1 MQITDLLQSE
11 HIRLHSTAADLP
23 AAVHTLCGLLAQD
36 DAVQDAA
43 LLEQDVL
50 ARLAQGCVCM
60 GNGLAVP
67 HAKTA
72 AVRKAALA
80 TITLEQPICCPTP
93 DGEPVDLLFLIAA
106 PEGEND
112 LHIRVLAALAGLLVD
127 KDFCRTLAAAQTPEQ
142 FRTCIAEKENAEPP
156 QPKAKKGRHIR
167 LLAVTACPNGLAH
180 TYMAAEALKKSA
192 DKYGIAIKI
201 ETNGAG
207 GVENELTPA
216 EIAEADGIIIAVNRA
231 VPTARFVGKK
241 VVNTSADEAIR
252 EPEKLLEKVLSGKAE
267 VYRGGEGMRNRNR
280 VEMANEFYRH
290 LMYGVSHFIPFVVA
304 GGISMALAM
313 LVVHLN
319 GPDALAV
326 MLNTVGQTAMTMI
339 YPVLAAFIARSI
351 GDTAAFMP
359 GLMGGYL
366 AQLGTTIYSESDWIS
381 SGFGGALAAGF
392 AAGVLVRFLTTRL
405 PKLGKD
411 LDHIRSS
418 ILIPLLSLLGIGA
431 LMVYAVN
438 PVLGQVNHWL
448 DATLNSMRGG
458 SRLVLGCVLGGMMAT
473 DYGGPINKAAYVTGT
488 LALVSGQQDVMAAVM
503 AGGMVP
509 PLGVAL
515 SCLLFPEKFTQTER
529 RTVPQNLVMG
539 ASFVTEGAL
548 PFALKDPLRVV
559 PACIAGSALAGC
571 LAVMTNCSCPAPH
584 GGVFLLAVMEN
595 PLGFILANAA
605 GALLTAV
612 ILGVT
617 KKDAPQEE

>member
-1 MQITDLLQSE
+1 MQITDLLQLPQ
-11 HIRLHSTAADLP
+11 ILLHSTAADLP

-72 AVRKAALA
+72 AVRRAALA
-80 TITLEQPICCPTP
+80 AITLDKPICCSTP

-142 FRTCIAEKENAEPP
+142 FRACIAEKETAAQPEPKRP
-156 QPKAKKGRHIR
+156 TGRHIR

-180 TYMAAEALKKSA
+180 TYMAAEALQKSA

-207 GVENELTPA
+207 GIENELTPA
-216 EIAEADGIIIAVNRA
+216 DIAEADGIIVAVNRA

-241 VVNTSADEAIR
+241 VVNASADEAIR
-252 EPEKLLEKVLSGKAE
+252 ESEKLLEKVLSGKAE
-267 VYRGGEGMRNRNR
+267 VYRGGEAMRNRNHA
-280 VEMANEFYRH
+280 ELINEAYRH
-290 LMYGVSHFIPFVVA
+290 LMYGISRFIPFVVA

-319 GPDALAV
+319 GPDTLAV
-326 MLNTVGQTAMTMI
+326 MLNTVGQTAMAMI
-339 YPVLAAFIARSI
+339 YPVLAAFIAASI

-366 AQLGTTIYSESDWIS
+366 AQMGTTVHSEDGWIS
-381 SGFGGALAAGF
+381 SGFGGALIAGF
-392 AAGVLVRFLTTRL
+392 AAGMLLRFLTTRC
-405 PKLGKD
+405 PKLPKD
-411 LDHIRSS
+411 LDHIRTS
-418 ILIPLLSLLGIGA
+418 LLVPLGSLLGIGA
-431 LMVYAVN
+431 LMVFLVN
-438 PVLGQVNHWL
+438 PVLGQVNYWL
-448 DATLNSMRGG
+448 DTTLNSMRGG
-458 SRLVLGCVLGGMMAT
+458 SRLLLGCVLGGLMAT

-488 LALVSGQQDVMAAVM
+488 LALVGGQQDVMAAVM

-515 SCLLFPEKFTQTER
+515 ACLLFPEKFTREER

-548 PFALKDPLRVV
+548 PFALKDPFRVV
-559 PACIAGSALAGC
+559 PACMAGSALAGY
-571 LAVMTNCSCPAPH
+571 LTVLVNCACPAPH
-584 GGVFLLAVMEN
+584 GGLFLLAVIGN
-595 PLGFILANAA
+595 PLGFLAALAA
-605 GALLTAV
+605 GSLLTTLLV
-612 ILGVT
+612 GML
-617 KKDAPQEE
+617 KKPVKS

>member
-1 MQITDLLQSE
+1 M
-11 HIRLHSTAADLP
+11 
-23 AAVHTLCGLLAQD
+23 
-36 DAVQDAA
+36 
-43 LLEQDVL
+43 
-50 ARLAQGCVCM
+50 
-60 GNGLAVP
+60 
-67 HAKTA
+67 
-72 AVRKAALA
+72 
-80 TITLEQPICCPTP
+80 
-93 DGEPVDLLFLIAA
+93 
-106 PEGEND
+106 
-112 LHIRVLAALAGLLVD
+112 
-127 KDFCRTLAAAQTPEQ
+127 
-142 FRTCIAEKENAEPP
+142 
-156 QPKAKKGRHIR
+156 
-167 LLAVTACPNGLAH
+167 
-180 TYMAAEALKKSA
+180 
-192 DKYGIAIKI
+192 
-201 ETNGAG
+201 
-207 GVENELTPA
+207 
-216 EIAEADGIIIAVNRA
+216 
-231 VPTARFVGKK
+231 
-241 VVNTSADEAIR
+241 
-252 EPEKLLEKVLSGKAE
+252 
-267 VYRGGEGMRNRNR
+267 
-280 VEMANEFYRH
+280 
-290 LMYGVSHFIPFVVA
+290 VA
-304 GGISMALAM
+304 GI
-313 LVVHLN
+313 
-319 GPDALAV
+319 
-326 MLNTVGQTAMTMI
+326 
-339 YPVLAAFIARSI
+339 
-351 GDTAAFMP
+351 
-359 GLMGGYL
+359 
-366 AQLGTTIYSESDWIS
+366 
-381 SGFGGALAAGF
+381 

-448 DATLNSMRGG
+448 DATLDSMRGG

-515 SCLLFPEKFTQTER
+515 SCLLFPEKFTREER

-559 PACIAGSALAGC
+559 PACMAGSALAGC
-571 LAVMTNCSCPAPH
+571 LAVMTHCSCPAPH

-617 KKDAPQEE
+617 KKDAPQE

>member
-1 MQITDLLQSE
+1 MQITDLLQLPQ
-11 HIRLHSTAADLP
+11 IRLHSTAADLP

-72 AVRKAALA
+72 AMRRAALA
-80 TITLEQPICCPTP
+80 VITLDKPICCSTP
-93 DGEPVDLLFLIAA
+93 DGEPVNLLFLIAA

-142 FRTCIAEKENAEPP
+142 FRACIAEKETAAQPEPKRP
-156 QPKAKKGRHIR
+156 TGRHIR

-180 TYMAAEALKKSA
+180 TYMAAEALQKSA

-207 GVENELTPA
+207 GIENELTPA
-216 EIAEADGIIIAVNRA
+216 DIAEADGIIVAVNRA

-241 VVNTSADEAIR
+241 VVNASADEAIR

-267 VYRGGEGMRNRNR
+267 VYRGGEAMRNRNHTEL
-280 VEMANEFYRH
+280 VNEAYRH
-290 LMYGVSHFIPFVVA
+290 LMYGISRFIPFVVA

-319 GPDALAV
+319 GPDTLAV
-326 MLNTVGQTAMTMI
+326 MLNTVGQAAMAMI
-339 YPVLAAFIARSI
+339 YPVLAAFIAASI

-366 AQLGTTIYSESDWIS
+366 AQMGTTVHSESSWIS
-381 SGFGGALAAGF
+381 SGFGGALIAGF
-392 AAGVLVRFLTTRL
+392 AAGMLLRFLTTRC
-405 PKLGKD
+405 PKLPKD
-411 LDHIRSS
+411 LDHIRTS
-418 ILIPLLSLLGIGA
+418 LLVPLGSLLGIGA
-431 LMVYAVN
+431 LMVFLVN
-438 PVLGQVNHWL
+438 PVLGQVNYWL
-448 DATLNSMRGG
+448 DTTLNSMRGG
-458 SRLVLGCVLGGMMAT
+458 SRLLLGCVLGGLMAT

-488 LALVSGQQDVMAAVM
+488 LALVGGQQDVMAAVM

-515 SCLLFPEKFTQTER
+515 ACLLFPEKFTQEER

-559 PACIAGSALAGC
+559 PACMAGSALAGC
-571 LAVMTNCSCPAPH
+571 LAVMLHCACPAPH
-584 GGVFLLAVMEN
+584 GGIFLLAVMGN
-595 PLGFILANAA
+595 PAGFVVANAA
-605 GALLTAV
+605 GALLTAL
-612 ILGVT
+612 ILGLI
-617 KKDAPQEE
+617 KRDIPQG

>member
-1 MQITDLLQSE
+1 MQITDLLQLPQ
-11 HIRLHSTAADLP
+11 IRLHSTAADLP

-72 AVRKAALA
+72 AVRRAALA
-80 TITLEQPICCPTP
+80 AITLDKPICCSTP

-142 FRTCIAEKENAEPP
+142 FRACIAEKETAA
-156 QPKAKKGRHIR
+156 QPAPKRPTGRHIR

-180 TYMAAEALKKSA
+180 TYMAAEALQKSA

-207 GVENELTPA
+207 GTENELTPA
-216 EIAEADGIIIAVNRA
+216 DIAEADGIIVAVNRA

-241 VVNTSADEAIR
+241 VVNASADEAIR

-267 VYRGGEGMRNRNR
+267 VYRGGEAMRNRNHAEL
-280 VEMANEFYRH
+280 VNEAYRH
-290 LMYGVSHFIPFVVA
+290 LMYGISRFIPFVVA

-319 GPDALAV
+319 GPDTLAV
-326 MLNTVGQTAMTMI
+326 MLNTVGQAAMAMI
-339 YPVLAAFIARSI
+339 YPVLAAFIAASI

-366 AQLGTTIYSESDWIS
+366 AQMGTTVHSEDGWIS
-381 SGFGGALAAGF
+381 SGFGGALIAGF
-392 AAGVLVRFLTTRL
+392 AAGILLRFLTTRC
-405 PKLGKD
+405 PKLPKD
-411 LDHIRSS
+411 LDHIRTS
-418 ILIPLLSLLGIGA
+418 LLVPLGSLLGIGA
-431 LMVYAVN
+431 LMVFLVN
-438 PVLGQVNHWL
+438 PVLGQVNYWL
-448 DATLNSMRGG
+448 DTTLNSMRGG
-458 SRLVLGCVLGGMMAT
+458 SRLLLGCVLGGLMAT

-488 LALVSGQQDVMAAVM
+488 LALVGGQQDVMAAVM

-515 SCLLFPEKFTQTER
+515 ACLLFPEKFTREER

-548 PFALKDPLRVV
+548 PFALKDPFRVV
-559 PACIAGSALAGC
+559 PACMAGSALAGY
-571 LAVMTNCSCPAPH
+571 LTVLVNCACPAPH
-584 GGVFLLAVMEN
+584 GGIFLLAVMGN
-595 PLGFILANAA
+595 PAGFVVANAA
-605 GALLTAV
+605 GALLTAL
-612 ILGVT
+612 ILGLT
-617 KKDAPQEE
+617 KRDIPQG

>member
-1 MQITDLLQSE
+1 MQITDLLQLPQ
-11 HIRLHSTAADLP
+11 IRLHSTAADLP
-23 AAVHTLCGLLAQD
+23 AAVHTLCSLLAQD

-72 AVRKAALA
+72 AVRRAALA
-80 TITLEQPICCPTP
+80 AITLDKPICCTTP
-93 DGEPVDLLFLIAA
+93 DGEPVNLLFLIAA

-112 LHIRVLAALAGLLVD
+112 LHISVLAALAGLLVD

-142 FRTCIAEKENAEPP
+142 FRACIAEKETAAQPEPKRP
-156 QPKAKKGRHIR
+156 TGRHIR

-180 TYMAAEALKKSA
+180 TYMAAEALQKSA

-207 GVENELTPA
+207 GTENELTPA
-216 EIAEADGIIIAVNRA
+216 DIAEADGIIVAVNRA
-231 VPTARFVGKK
+231 VPTARFVGKR
-241 VVNTSADEAIR
+241 VVNASADEAIR

-267 VYRGGEGMRNRNR
+267 VYRGGEAMRNRNHA
-280 VEMANEFYRH
+280 ELANEAYRH
-290 LMYGVSHFIPFVVA
+290 LMYGISRFIPFVVA

-319 GPDALAV
+319 GPGTLAV
-326 MLNTVGQTAMTMI
+326 MLNTVGQAAMAMI
-339 YPVLAAFIARSI
+339 YPVLAAFIAASI

-366 AQLGTTIYSESDWIS
+366 AQMGTTVNSESSWIS
-381 SGFGGALAAGF
+381 SGFGGALIAGF
-392 AAGVLVRFLTTRL
+392 AAGTLLRLLTTRC
-405 PKLGKD
+405 PKLPKD
-411 LDHIRSS
+411 LDHIRTS
-418 ILIPLLSLLGIGA
+418 LLVPLGSLLGIGA
-431 LMVYAVN
+431 LMVFLVN
-438 PVLGQVNHWL
+438 PVLGQVNYWL
-448 DATLNSMRGG
+448 DTTLNSMRGG
-458 SRLVLGCVLGGMMAT
+458 SRLLLGCVLGGLMAT

-488 LALVSGQQDVMAAVM
+488 LALVGGQQDVMAAVM

-515 SCLLFPEKFTQTER
+515 ACLLFPEKFTWEER

-548 PFALKDPLRVV
+548 PFALKDPFRVV
-559 PACIAGSALAGC
+559 PACMAGSALAGY
-571 LAVMTNCSCPAPH
+571 LAVLLNCACPAPH
-584 GGVFLLAVMEN
+584 GGIFLLAVMGN
-595 PLGFILANAA
+595 PAGFVVANAA
-605 GALLTAV
+605 GALLTAL
-612 ILGVT
+612 ILGLT
-617 KKDAPQEE
+617 KRDIP

>member
-1 MQITDLLQSE
+1 MQITDLLQLPQ
-11 HIRLHSTAADLP
+11 IRLHSTAADLP
-23 AAVHTLCGLLAQD
+23 AAVHTLCSLLAQD

-72 AVRKAALA
+72 AVRRAALA
-80 TITLEQPICCPTP
+80 AITLDKPICCTTP
-93 DGEPVDLLFLIAA
+93 DGEPVNLLFLIAA

-112 LHIRVLAALAGLLVD
+112 LHISVLAALAGLLVD

-142 FRTCIAEKENAEPP
+142 FRACIAEKETAAQPEPKRP
-156 QPKAKKGRHIR
+156 TGRHIR

-180 TYMAAEALKKSA
+180 TYMAAEALQKSA

-207 GVENELTPA
+207 GTENELTPA
-216 EIAEADGIIIAVNRA
+216 DIAEADGIIVAVNRA

-241 VVNTSADEAIR
+241 VVNASADEAIR

-267 VYRGGEGMRNRNR
+267 VYRGGEAMRNRNHAEL
-280 VEMANEFYRH
+280 VNEAYRH
-290 LMYGVSHFIPFVVA
+290 LMYGISRFIPFVVA

-319 GPDALAV
+319 GPGTLAA
-326 MLNTVGQTAMTMI
+326 MLNTVGQAAMAMI
-339 YPVLAAFIARSI
+339 YPVLAAFIAASI

-366 AQLGTTIYSESDWIS
+366 AQLGTTVNSESSWIS
-381 SGFGGALAAGF
+381 SGFGGALIAGF
-392 AAGVLVRFLTTRL
+392 AAGTLLRLLTTRC
-405 PKLGKD
+405 PKLPKD
-411 LDHIRSS
+411 LDHIRTS
-418 ILIPLLSLLGIGA
+418 LLVPLGSLLGIGA
-431 LMVYAVN
+431 LMVFLVN
-438 PVLGQVNHWL
+438 PVLGQVNYWL
-448 DATLNSMRGG
+448 DTTLNSMRGG
-458 SRLVLGCVLGGMMAT
+458 SRLLLGCVLGGLMAT

-488 LALVSGQQDVMAAVM
+488 LALVGGQQDVMAAVM

-515 SCLLFPEKFTQTER
+515 ACLLFPEKFTWEER

-548 PFALKDPLRVV
+548 PFALKDPFRVV
-559 PACIAGSALAGC
+559 PACMAGSALAGY
-571 LAVMTNCSCPAPH
+571 LSVLLNCACPAPH
-584 GGVFLLAVMEN
+584 GGIFLLAVMGN
-595 PLGFILANAA
+595 PAGFVVANAA
-605 GALLTAV
+605 GALLTAL
-612 ILGVT
+612 ILGLT
-617 KKDAPQEE
+617 KRDIPQG

>member
-1 MQITDLLQSE
+1 MQITDLLQLPQ
-11 HIRLHSTAADLP
+11 IRLHSTAADLP
-23 AAVHTLCGLLAQD
+23 AAVHTLCSLLAQD

-72 AVRKAALA
+72 AVRRAALA
-80 TITLEQPICCPTP
+80 ALTLYKPICCTTP
-93 DGEPVDLLFLIAA
+93 DGEPVNLLFLIAA

-112 LHIRVLAALAGLLVD
+112 LHISVLAALAGLLVD

-142 FRTCIAEKENAEPP
+142 FRACIAEKETAAQPEPKRP
-156 QPKAKKGRHIR
+156 TGRHIR

-180 TYMAAEALKKSA
+180 TYMAAEALQKSA

-207 GVENELTPA
+207 GTENELTPA
-216 EIAEADGIIIAVNRA
+216 DIAEADGIIVAVNRA

-241 VVNTSADEAIR
+241 VVNASADEAIR
-252 EPEKLLEKVLSGKAE
+252 EPEKLLEKVLSGKTE
-267 VYRGGEGMRNRNR
+267 VYRGGEAMRNRNHAEL
-280 VEMANEFYRH
+280 VNEAYRH
-290 LMYGVSHFIPFVVA
+290 LMYGISRFIPFVVA

-319 GPDALAV
+319 GPGTLAV
-326 MLNTVGQTAMTMI
+326 MLNTVGQAAMAMI
-339 YPVLAAFIARSI
+339 YPVLAAFIAASI

-366 AQLGTTIYSESDWIS
+366 AQMGTTVNSESSWIS
-381 SGFGGALAAGF
+381 SGFGGALIAGF
-392 AAGVLVRFLTTRL
+392 AAGTLLRLLTTRC
-405 PKLGKD
+405 PKLPKD
-411 LDHIRSS
+411 LDHIRTS
-418 ILIPLLSLLGIGA
+418 LLVPLGSLLGIGA
-431 LMVYAVN
+431 LMVFLVN
-438 PVLGQVNHWL
+438 PVLGQVNYWL
-448 DATLNSMRGG
+448 DTTLNSMRGG
-458 SRLVLGCVLGGMMAT
+458 SRLLLGCVLGGLMAT

-488 LALVSGQQDVMAAVM
+488 LALVGGQQDVMAAVM

-515 SCLLFPEKFTQTER
+515 ACLLFPEKFTWEER

-548 PFALKDPLRVV
+548 PFALKDPFRVV
-559 PACIAGSALAGC
+559 PACMAGSALAGY
-571 LAVMTNCSCPAPH
+571 LAVLLNCACPAPH
-584 GGVFLLAVMEN
+584 GGIFLLAVMGN
-595 PLGFILANAA
+595 PAGFVVANAA
-605 GALLTAV
+605 GALLTAL
-612 ILGVT
+612 ILGLT
-617 KKDAPQEE
+617 KRDIPQG

>member
-1 MQITDLLQSE
+1 MQITDLLQLPQ
-11 HIRLHSTAADLP
+11 IRLHSTAADLP
-23 AAVHTLCGLLAQD
+23 AAVHTLCSLLAQD

-72 AVRKAALA
+72 AVRRAALA
-80 TITLEQPICCPTP
+80 AITLDKPICCTTP
-93 DGEPVDLLFLIAA
+93 DGEPVNLLFLIAA

-112 LHIRVLAALAGLLVD
+112 LHISVLAALAGLLVD

-142 FRTCIAEKENAEPP
+142 FRACIAEKETAAQPEPKRP
-156 QPKAKKGRHIR
+156 TGRHIR

-180 TYMAAEALKKSA
+180 TYMAAEALQKSA

-207 GVENELTPA
+207 GTENELTPA
-216 EIAEADGIIIAVNRA
+216 DIAEADGIIVAVNRA

-241 VVNTSADEAIR
+241 VVNASADEAIR

-267 VYRGGEGMRNRNR
+267 VYRGGEAMRNRNHAEL
-280 VEMANEFYRH
+280 VNEAYRH
-290 LMYGVSHFIPFVVA
+290 LMYGISRFIPFVVA

-319 GPDALAV
+319 GPGTLAI
-326 MLNTVGQTAMTMI
+326 MLNTVGQAAMAMI
-339 YPVLAAFIARSI
+339 YPVLAAFIAASI

-366 AQLGTTIYSESDWIS
+366 AQMGTTVNSESSWIS
-381 SGFGGALAAGF
+381 SGFGGALIAGF
-392 AAGVLVRFLTTRL
+392 AAGTLLRLLTTRC
-405 PKLGKD
+405 PKLPKD
-411 LDHIRSS
+411 LDHIRTS
-418 ILIPLLSLLGIGA
+418 LLVPLGSLLGIGA
-431 LMVYAVN
+431 LMVFLVN
-438 PVLGQVNHWL
+438 PVLGQVNYWL
-448 DATLNSMRGG
+448 DTTLNSMRGG
-458 SRLVLGCVLGGMMAT
+458 SRLLLGCVLGGLMAT

-488 LALVSGQQDVMAAVM
+488 LALVGGQQDVMAAVM

-515 SCLLFPEKFTQTER
+515 ACLLFPEKFTREER

-548 PFALKDPLRVV
+548 PFALKDPFRVV
-559 PACIAGSALAGC
+559 PACMAGSALAGY
-571 LAVMTNCSCPAPH
+571 LAVLLNCACPAPH
-584 GGVFLLAVMEN
+584 GGIFLLAVMGN
-595 PLGFILANAA
+595 PAGFVVANAA
-605 GALLTAV
+605 GALLTAL
-612 ILGVT
+612 ILGLT
-617 KKDAPQEE
+617 KRDIPQG

>member
-1 MQITDLLQSE
+1 MQITDLLRLPQ
-11 HIRLHSTAADLP
+11 IRLHSTAADLP
-23 AAVHTLCGLLAQD
+23 AAVHTLCSLLAQD

-72 AVRKAALA
+72 AVRRAALA
-80 TITLEQPICCPTP
+80 AITLDKPICCTTP
-93 DGEPVDLLFLIAA
+93 DGEPVNLLFLIAA

-112 LHIRVLAALAGLLVD
+112 LHISVLAALARLLVD

-142 FRTCIAEKENAEPP
+142 FRACIAEKETAE
-156 QPKAKKGRHIR
+156 QPEPKCPTGRHIR

-180 TYMAAEALKKSA
+180 TYMAAEALQKSA

-207 GVENELTPA
+207 GTENELTPA
-216 EIAEADGIIIAVNRA
+216 DIAEADGIIVAVNRA
-231 VPTARFVGKK
+231 VPTARFVGKR
-241 VVNTSADEAIR
+241 VVNASADEAIR

-267 VYRGGEGMRNRNR
+267 VYRGGEAMRNRNHAEL
-280 VEMANEFYRH
+280 VNEAYRH
-290 LMYGVSHFIPFVVA
+290 LMYGISRFIPFVVA

-319 GPDALAV
+319 GPGTLAV
-326 MLNTVGQTAMTMI
+326 MLNTVGQAAMAMI
-339 YPVLAAFIARSI
+339 YPVLAAFIAASI

-366 AQLGTTIYSESDWIS
+366 AQMGTTVNSESSWIS
-381 SGFGGALAAGF
+381 SGFGGALIAGF
-392 AAGVLVRFLTTRL
+392 AAGTLLRLLTTRC
-405 PKLGKD
+405 PKLPKD
-411 LDHIRSS
+411 LDHIRTS
-418 ILIPLLSLLGIGA
+418 LLVPLGSLLGIGA
-431 LMVYAVN
+431 LMVFLVN
-438 PVLGQVNHWL
+438 PVLGQVNYWL
-448 DATLNSMRGG
+448 DTTLNSMRGG
-458 SRLVLGCVLGGMMAT
+458 SRLLLGCVLGGLMAT

-488 LALVSGQQDVMAAVM
+488 LALVGGQQDVMAAVM

-515 SCLLFPEKFTQTER
+515 ACLLFPEKFTREER

-548 PFALKDPLRVV
+548 PFALKDPFRVV
-559 PACIAGSALAGC
+559 PACMAGSALAGY
-571 LAVMTNCSCPAPH
+571 LAVLLNCACPAPH
-584 GGVFLLAVMEN
+584 GGIFLLAVMGN
-595 PLGFILANAA
+595 PAGFVVANAA
-605 GALLTAV
+605 GALLTAL
-612 ILGVT
+612 ILGLT
-617 KKDAPQEE
+617 KRDIPQG

>member
-1 MQITDLLQSE
+1 MQITDLLQLPQ
-11 HIRLHSTAADLP
+11 IRLHSTAADLP

-72 AVRKAALA
+72 AVRRAALA
-80 TITLEQPICCPTP
+80 AITLDKPICCTTP
-93 DGEPVDLLFLIAA
+93 DGEPVNLLFLIAA

-112 LHIRVLAALAGLLVD
+112 LHISVLAALAGLLVD

-142 FRTCIAEKENAEPP
+142 FRACIAEKETAAQPEPKRP
-156 QPKAKKGRHIR
+156 TGRHIR

-180 TYMAAEALKKSA
+180 TYMAAESLKKSA

-207 GVENELTPA
+207 GTENELTPA
-216 EIAEADGIIIAVNRA
+216 DIAEADGIIVAVNRA
-231 VPTARFVGKK
+231 VPTARFVGKR
-241 VVNTSADEAIR
+241 VVNASADEAIR

-267 VYRGGEGMRNRNR
+267 VYRGGEAMRNRNHAEL
-280 VEMANEFYRH
+280 VNEAYRH
-290 LMYGVSHFIPFVVA
+290 LMYGISRFIPFVVA

-319 GPDALAV
+319 GPGTLAV
-326 MLNTVGQTAMTMI
+326 MLNTVGQAAMAMI
-339 YPVLAAFIARSI
+339 YPVLAAFIAASI

-366 AQLGTTIYSESDWIS
+366 AQMGTTVNSESSWIS
-381 SGFGGALAAGF
+381 SGFGGALIAGF
-392 AAGVLVRFLTTRL
+392 AAGTLLRLLTTRCPKL
-405 PKLGKD
+405 PKN
-411 LDHIRSS
+411 LDHIRTS
-418 ILIPLLSLLGIGA
+418 LLVPLGSLLGIGA
-431 LMVYAVN
+431 LMVFLVN
-438 PVLGQVNHWL
+438 PVLGQVNYWL
-448 DATLNSMRGG
+448 DTTLNSMRGG
-458 SRLVLGCVLGGMMAT
+458 SRLLLGCVLGGLMAT

-488 LALVSGQQDVMAAVM
+488 LALVGGQQDVMAAVM

-515 SCLLFPEKFTQTER
+515 ACLLFPEKFTWEER

-548 PFALKDPLRVV
+548 PFALKDPFRVV
-559 PACIAGSALAGC
+559 PACMAGSALAGY
-571 LAVMTNCSCPAPH
+571 LAVLLNCACPAPH
-584 GGVFLLAVMEN
+584 GGIFLLAVMGN
-595 PLGFILANAA
+595 PAGFVVANAA
-605 GALLTAV
+605 GALLTAL
-612 ILGVT
+612 ILGLT
-617 KKDAPQEE
+617 KRDIPQG

>member
-1 MQITDLLQSE
+1 MQITDLLQPE
-11 HIRLHSTAADLP
+11 HIRLHSAAADLP

-50 ARLAQGCVCM
+50 ARLAQGCICM

-72 AVRKAALA
+72 AVRKAVLA
-80 TITLEQPICCPTP
+80 AITLEQPIHCPTP

-142 FRTCIAEKENAEPP
+142 FRACIAEKENAEPP
-156 QPKAKKGRHIR
+156 QPQPQKGRHIR

-216 EIAEADGIIIAVNRA
+216 DIAEADGIIIAVNRA

-304 GGISMALAM
+304 GGISTALAM
-313 LVVHLN
+313 LVVHLH
-319 GPDALAV
+319 GPEELAV
-326 MLNTVGQTAMTMI
+326 MLNTVGQSAITMI

-366 AQLGTTIYSESDWIS
+366 AQLGTTIYSESGWIS
-381 SGFGGALAAGF
+381 SGFGGALVAGF
-392 AAGVLVRFLTTRL
+392 AAGMLVRFLTARL
-405 PKLGKD
+405 PRLGKD

-418 ILIPLLSLLGIGA
+418 MLIPLLSLLGIGA

-438 PVLGQVNHWL
+438 PVLGQVNDWL
-448 DATLNSMRGG
+448 DTTLNGMRGG
-458 SRLVLGCVLGGMMAT
+458 SRLLLGCVLGGLMAT

-559 PACIAGSALAGC
+559 PACMAGSALAGC
-571 LAVMTNCSCPAPH
+571 LAVMTNCACPAPH
-584 GGVFLLAVMEN
+584 GGVFLLAVMGN

-612 ILGVT
+612 ILGIT
-617 KKDAPQEE
+617 KKDAPQEG

>member
-1 MQITDLLQSE
+1 MQITDLLQLPQ
-11 HIRLHSTAADLP
+11 IRLHSTAADLP

-72 AVRKAALA
+72 AVRRAALA
-80 TITLEQPICCPTP
+80 AITLDKPICCTTP
-93 DGEPVDLLFLIAA
+93 DGEPVNLLFLIAA

-112 LHIRVLAALAGLLVD
+112 LHISVLAALAGLLVD

-142 FRTCIAEKENAEPP
+142 FRACIAEKETAAQPEPKRP
-156 QPKAKKGRHIR
+156 TGRHIR

-180 TYMAAEALKKSA
+180 TYMAAEALQKSA
-192 DKYGIAIKI
+192 DKYGVAIKI

-207 GVENELTPA
+207 GTENELTPA
-216 EIAEADGIIIAVNRA
+216 DIAEADGIIVAVNRA

-241 VVNTSADEAIR
+241 VVNASADEAIR

-267 VYRGGEGMRNRNR
+267 VYRGGEAMRKRNHA
-280 VEMANEFYRH
+280 ELANEAYHH
-290 LMYGVSHFIPFVVA
+290 LMYGISRFIPFVVA

-319 GPDALAV
+319 GPGTLAV
-326 MLNTVGQTAMTMI
+326 MLNTVGQAAMAMI
-339 YPVLAAFIARSI
+339 YPVLAAFIAASI

-366 AQLGTTIYSESDWIS
+366 AQMGTTVNSESSWIS
-381 SGFGGALAAGF
+381 SGFGGALIAGF
-392 AAGVLVRFLTTRL
+392 AAGTLLRLLTTRC
-405 PKLGKD
+405 PKLPKD
-411 LDHIRSS
+411 LDHIRTS
-418 ILIPLLSLLGIGA
+418 LLVPLGSLLGIGA
-431 LMVYAVN
+431 LMVFLVN
-438 PVLGQVNHWL
+438 PVLGQVNYWL
-448 DATLNSMRGG
+448 DTTLNSMRGG
-458 SRLVLGCVLGGMMAT
+458 SRLLLGCMLGGLMAT

-488 LALVSGQQDVMAAVM
+488 LALVGGQQDVMAAVM

-515 SCLLFPEKFTQTER
+515 ACLLFPEKFTWEER

-548 PFALKDPLRVV
+548 PFALKDPFRVV
-559 PACIAGSALAGC
+559 PACMAGSALAGY
-571 LAVMTNCSCPAPH
+571 LAVLLNCACPAPH
-584 GGVFLLAVMEN
+584 GGIFLLAVMGN
-595 PLGFILANAA
+595 PAGFVVANAA
-605 GALLTAV
+605 GALLTAL
-612 ILGVT
+612 ILGLT
-617 KKDAPQEE
+617 KRDIPQG

>member
-1 MQITDLLQSE
+1 MQITDLLQLPQ
-11 HIRLHSTAADLP
+11 IRLHSTAADLP
-23 AAVHTLCGLLAQD
+23 TAVHTLCGLLAQD

-67 HAKTA
+67 HAKTE
-72 AVRKAALA
+72 AVRRAALA
-80 TITLEQPICCPTP
+80 AITLDKPICCTTP
-93 DGEPVDLLFLIAA
+93 DGEPVNLLFLIAA

-112 LHIRVLAALAGLLVD
+112 LHISVLAALAGLLVD

-142 FRTCIAEKENAEPP
+142 FRACIAEKETAAQPEPKRP
-156 QPKAKKGRHIR
+156 TGRHIR

-180 TYMAAEALKKSA
+180 TYMAAEALQKSA

-207 GVENELTPA
+207 GTENELTPA
-216 EIAEADGIIIAVNRA
+216 DIAEADGIIVAVNRA

-241 VVNTSADEAIR
+241 VVNASADEAIR
-252 EPEKLLEKVLSGKAE
+252 EPEKLLEKVLSGKTE
-267 VYRGGEGMRNRNR
+267 VYRGGEAMRNRNHA
-280 VEMANEFYRH
+280 ELANEAYRH
-290 LMYGVSHFIPFVVA
+290 LMYGISRFIPFVVA

-319 GPDALAV
+319 GPSTLAV
-326 MLNTVGQTAMTMI
+326 MLNTVGQAAMAMI
-339 YPVLAAFIARSI
+339 YPVLAAFIAASI

-366 AQLGTTIYSESDWIS
+366 AQMGTTVNSESSWIS
-381 SGFGGALAAGF
+381 SGFGGALIAGF
-392 AAGVLVRFLTTRL
+392 AAGTLLRLLTTRC
-405 PKLGKD
+405 PKLPKD
-411 LDHIRSS
+411 LDHIRTS
-418 ILIPLLSLLGIGA
+418 LLVPLGSLLGIGA
-431 LMVYAVN
+431 LMVFLVN
-438 PVLGQVNHWL
+438 PVLGQVNYWL
-448 DATLNSMRGG
+448 DTTLNSMRGG
-458 SRLVLGCVLGGMMAT
+458 SRLLLGCVLGGLMAT

-488 LALVSGQQDVMAAVM
+488 LALVGGQQDVMAAVM

-515 SCLLFPEKFTQTER
+515 ACLLFPEKFTREER

-548 PFALKDPLRVV
+548 PFALKDPFRVV
-559 PACIAGSALAGC
+559 PACMAGSALAGY
-571 LAVMTNCSCPAPH
+571 LAVLLNCACPAPH
-584 GGVFLLAVMEN
+584 GGIFLLAVMGN
-595 PLGFILANAA
+595 PAGFVVANAA
-605 GALLTAV
+605 GALLTAL
-612 ILGVT
+612 ILGLT
-617 KKDAPQEE
+617 KRDIPQG

>member
-1 MQITDLLQSE
+1 MQITDLLQLPQ
-11 HIRLHSTAADLP
+11 IRLHSTAADLP
-23 AAVHTLCGLLAQD
+23 AAVHTLCSLLAQD

-72 AVRKAALA
+72 AVRRAALA
-80 TITLEQPICCPTP
+80 AITLDKPICCTTP
-93 DGEPVDLLFLIAA
+93 DGEPVNLLFLIAA

-112 LHIRVLAALAGLLVD
+112 LHISVLAALAGLLVD

-142 FRTCIAEKENAEPP
+142 FRACIAEKETAAQPEPKRP
-156 QPKAKKGRHIR
+156 TGRHIR

-180 TYMAAEALKKSA
+180 TYMAAEALQKSA

-207 GVENELTPA
+207 GTENELTPA
-216 EIAEADGIIIAVNRA
+216 DIAEADGIIVAVNRA

-241 VVNTSADEAIR
+241 VVNASADEAIR

-267 VYRGGEGMRNRNR
+267 VYRGGEAMRNRNHAEL
-280 VEMANEFYRH
+280 VNEAYRH
-290 LMYGVSHFIPFVVA
+290 LMYGISRFIPFVVA

-319 GPDALAV
+319 GPGTLAV
-326 MLNTVGQTAMTMI
+326 MLNTVGQAAMAMI
-339 YPVLAAFIARSI
+339 YPVLAAFIAASI

-366 AQLGTTIYSESDWIS
+366 AQMGTTVNSESSWIS
-381 SGFGGALAAGF
+381 SGFGGALIAGF
-392 AAGVLVRFLTTRL
+392 AAGTLLRLLTTRC
-405 PKLGKD
+405 PKLPKD
-411 LDHIRSS
+411 LDHIRT
-418 ILIPLLSLLGIGA
+418 SLLGIGA
-431 LMVYAVN
+431 LMVFLVN
-438 PVLGQVNHWL
+438 PVLGQVNYWL
-448 DATLNSMRGG
+448 DTTLNSMRGG
-458 SRLVLGCVLGGMMAT
+458 SRLLLGCVLGGLMAT

-488 LALVSGQQDVMAAVM
+488 LALVGGQQDVMAAVM

-515 SCLLFPEKFTQTER
+515 ACLLFPEKFTREER

-548 PFALKDPLRVV
+548 PFALKDPFRVV
-559 PACIAGSALAGC
+559 PACMAGSALAGY
-571 LAVMTNCSCPAPH
+571 LAVLLNCACPAPH
-584 GGVFLLAVMEN
+584 GGIFLLAVMGN
-595 PLGFILANAA
+595 PAGFVVANAA
-605 GALLTAV
+605 GALLTAL
-612 ILGVT
+612 ILGLT
-617 KKDAPQEE
+617 KRDIPQG

>member
-1 MQITDLLQSE
+1 MQITDLLQLPQIE
-11 HIRLHSTAADLP
+11 MHSAAADLP
-23 AAVHTLCGLLAQD
+23 AAVHTLCGLLAQG

-50 ARLAQGCVCM
+50 ARLAQGCICM

-72 AVRKAALA
+72 AVRRAALA
-80 TITLEQPICCPTP
+80 AITLDKPIHCPTP

-112 LHIRVLAALAGLLVD
+112 LHIRVLSALAGLLVD
-127 KDFCRTLAAAQTPEQ
+127 KAFCRTLAAAQTPEQ
-142 FRTCIAEKENAEPP
+142 FRACIAEKENAEPP
-156 QPKAKKGRHIR
+156 QPQPQKGRHIR

-180 TYMAAEALKKSA
+180 TYMAAEALQKSA

-216 EIAEADGIIIAVNRA
+216 DIAEADGIIVAVNRA

-241 VVNTSADEAIR
+241 VVNASADEAIR

-267 VYRGGEGMRNRNR
+267 VYRGGEAMRSHNHT
-280 VEMANEFYRH
+280 ELANEVYRH
-290 LMYGVSHFIPFVVA
+290 LMYGVSRFIPFVVA

-313 LVVHLN
+313 LVTHLN
-319 GPDALAV
+319 GPATLAV
-326 MLNTVGQTAMTMI
+326 MLNTVGQAAMTMI
-339 YPVLAAFIARSI
+339 YPVLAAFIAASI
-351 GDTAAFMP
+351 GDTPAFMP

-366 AQLGTTIYSESDWIS
+366 AQMGTTVHSESGWIS
-381 SGFGGALAAGF
+381 SGFGGALIAGF
-392 AAGVLVRFLTTRL
+392 AAGALLRVLTTRC
-405 PKLGKD
+405 PKLPKD
-411 LDHIRSS
+411 LDHIRTG
-418 ILIPLLSLLGIGA
+418 LLVPLGSLLGIGA
-431 LMVYAVN
+431 LMVFLVN

-448 DATLNSMRGG
+448 DTTLNSMRGG
-458 SRLVLGCVLGGMMAT
+458 SRLLLGCVLGGLMAT

-515 SCLLFPEKFTQTER
+515 ACLLFPEKFTQEER

-548 PFALKDPLRVV
+548 PFALKDPFRVV
-559 PACIAGSALAGC
+559 PACMAGSALAGY
-571 LAVMTNCSCPAPH
+571 LAVLVNCACPAPH
-584 GGVFLLAVMEN
+584 GGVFLLAVMGN
-595 PLGFILANAA
+595 PAGFVMANAS
-605 GALLTAV
+605 GALLTAL
-612 ILGVT
+612 ILGLT
-617 KKDAPQEE
+617 KRDIPQG

>member
-1 MQITDLLQSE
+1 MQITDLLQLPQ
-11 HIRLHSTAADLP
+11 IRLHSTAADLP
-23 AAVHTLCGLLAQD
+23 AAVHTLCSLLAQD

-72 AVRKAALA
+72 AVRRAALA
-80 TITLEQPICCPTP
+80 AITLDKPICCTTP
-93 DGEPVDLLFLIAA
+93 DGEPVNLLFLIAA

-112 LHIRVLAALAGLLVD
+112 LHISVLAALAGLLVD
-127 KDFCRTLAAAQTPEQ
+127 KDFCRTLAAAQTPKQ
-142 FRTCIAEKENAEPP
+142 FRACIAEKETAAQPEPKRP
-156 QPKAKKGRHIR
+156 TGRHIR

-180 TYMAAEALKKSA
+180 TYMAAEALQKSA

-207 GVENELTPA
+207 GTENELTPA
-216 EIAEADGIIIAVNRA
+216 DIAEADGIIVAVNRA

-241 VVNTSADEAIR
+241 VVNASADEAIR

-267 VYRGGEGMRNRNR
+267 VYRGGEAMRNRNHAEL
-280 VEMANEFYRH
+280 VNEAYRH
-290 LMYGVSHFIPFVVA
+290 LMYGISRFIPFVVA

-319 GPDALAV
+319 GPGTLAA
-326 MLNTVGQTAMTMI
+326 MLNTVGQAAMAMI
-339 YPVLAAFIARSI
+339 YPVLAAFIAASI

-366 AQLGTTIYSESDWIS
+366 AQMGTTVNSESSWIS
-381 SGFGGALAAGF
+381 SGFGGALIAGF
-392 AAGVLVRFLTTRL
+392 AAGTLLRLLTTRC
-405 PKLGKD
+405 PKLPKD
-411 LDHIRSS
+411 LDHIRTS
-418 ILIPLLSLLGIGA
+418 LLVPLGSLLGIGA
-431 LMVYAVN
+431 LMVFLVN
-438 PVLGQVNHWL
+438 PVLGQVNYWL
-448 DATLNSMRGG
+448 DTTLNSMRGG
-458 SRLVLGCVLGGMMAT
+458 SRLLLGCVLGGLMAT

-488 LALVSGQQDVMAAVM
+488 LALVGGQQDVMAAVM

-515 SCLLFPEKFTQTER
+515 ACLLFPEKFTWEER

-548 PFALKDPLRVV
+548 PFALKDPFRVV
-559 PACIAGSALAGC
+559 PACMAGSALAGY
-571 LAVMTNCSCPAPH
+571 LAVLLNCACPAPH
-584 GGVFLLAVMEN
+584 GGIFLLAVMGN
-595 PLGFILANAA
+595 PAGFVVANAA
-605 GALLTAV
+605 GALLTAL
-612 ILGVT
+612 ILGLT
-617 KKDAPQEE
+617 KRDIPQG